1 MSHSVTDSTVLLGH
15 GSGGQMM
22 KRIIDEVFLDAF
34 GSPELLEGN
43 DAGVAALPVSGRI
56 AMSTDS
62 FVVSPQF
69 FPGGNIGRLAV
80 CGTVNDVA
88 TSGANV
94 RYLSCGFILEEGY
107 PMEKLRQIVQTM
119 AETAREAGVAIITG
133 DTKVVECGG
142 ADGVYINTAGVGEV
156 PAGVALSGANC
167 QPGDVIL
174 VSGTLGDHGIAIMS
188 QREGL
193 AFSSTIESDAAPL
206 NHLIADVLAAAP
218 DARCFRDPTRG
229 GLASTLNE
237 FAQAS
242 GVAMEVDEDAV
253 PVRPDVQAACEM
265 LGYDVLQVANEAR
278 WSPLC
283 RPSKPMPRWPP
294 CVLPATARTPPSS
307 AVCCRLPRAP
317 VPPCAYAPAGA
328 RPVSSTCLWESSC
341 RGFANDKGS
350 GLLKIFRFQTCPARM
365 PSIMGCVLQLKRQ
378 EHPWQ
383 QLLPM

>member
-1 MSHSVTDSTVLLGH
+1 MSHTVTDSTVLLGH

-22 KRIIDEVFLDAF
+22 QRIIDEVFLDAF

-43 DAGVAALPVSGRI
+43 DAGVAALPASGRI

-62 FVVSPQF
+62 FVVTPQF

-107 PMEKLRQIVQTM
+107 PMDKLRQIVQTM
-119 AETAREAGVAIITG
+119 AETAREAGVKIITG
-133 DTKVVECGG
+133 DTKVVERGG

-156 PAGVALSGANC
+156 PAGVTLSGANC

-193 AFSSTIESDAAPL
+193 AFSSSIESDAAPL
-206 NHLIADVLAAAP
+206 NRLIANVLAAAP
-218 DARCFRDPTRG
+218 DTRCFRDPTRG

-242 GVAMEVDEDAV
+242 GVAMEIDEDAV

-265 LGYDVLQVANEAR
+265 LGYDVLD
-278 WSPLC
+278 
-283 RPSKPMPRWPP
+283 PP
-294 CVLPATARTPPSS
+294 F
-307 AVCCRLPRAP
+307 VC
-317 VPPCAYAPAGA
+317 APAGA
-328 RPVSSTCLWESSC
+328 PPASSTCSWESSC
-341 RGFANDKGS
+341 QGFANGKDLRLAQCS
-350 GLLKIFRFQTCPARM
+350 SRLLQIFRFQARPTRK
-365 PSIMGCVLQLKRQ
+365 PSIMGCALQLKRQ

-383 QLLPM
+383 QPIPM

>member
-1 MSHSVTDSTVLLGH
+1 M
-15 GSGGQMM
+15 
-22 KRIIDEVFLDAF
+22 
-34 GSPELLEGN
+34 P
-43 DAGVAALPVSGRI
+43 GVAALPASGRI

-107 PMEKLRQIVQTM
+107 PMDKLRQIVQTM
-119 AETAREAGVAIITG
+119 AETAHEAGVKIITG
-133 DTKVVECGG
+133 DTKVVERGG

-156 PAGVALSGANC
+156 PAGVTLSGANC
-167 QPGDVIL
+167 RPGDVIL

-218 DARCFRDPTRG
+218 DTHCFRDPTRG

-265 LGYDVLQVANEAR
+265 LGYDVLQVANEGKMVAVVPTEQADAALSAMRAAR
-278 WSPLC
+278 YGENAAIVG
-283 RPSKPMPRWPP
+283 R
-294 CVLPATARTPPSS
+294 VLPLAEGA
-307 AVCCRLPRAP
+307 

-328 RPVSSTCLWESSC
+328 RPASSTCSWENSC

-383 QLLPM
+383 QLFPM

>member
-34 GSPELLEGN
+34 GSPELLAGN
-43 DAGVAALPVSGRI
+43 DAGVAALPASGRI

-62 FVVSPQF
+62 FVVTPQF

-107 PMEKLRQIVQTM
+107 PMDKLRHIVQTM
-119 AETAREAGVAIITG
+119 AETAHEAGVKIITG
-133 DTKVVECGG
+133 DTKVVERGG

-167 QPGDVIL
+167 RPGDVIL

-193 AFSSTIESDAAPL
+193 AFSSNIESDAAPL

-218 DARCFRDPTRG
+218 DTRCFRDPTRG

-242 GVAMEVDEDAV
+242 GVAMEN
-253 PVRPDVQAACEM
+253 RR
-265 LGYDVLQVANEAR
+265 GR
-278 WSPLC
+278 
-283 RPSKPMPRWPP
+283 
-294 CVLPATARTPPSS
+294 S
-307 AVCCRLPRAP
+307 ARAP
-317 VPPCAYAPAGA
+317 RRAG
-328 RPVSSTCLWESSC
+328 
-341 RGFANDKGS
+341 G
-350 GLLKIFRFQTCPARM
+350 M
-365 PSIMGCVLQLKRQ
+365 
-378 EHPWQ
+378 
-383 QLLPM
+383 